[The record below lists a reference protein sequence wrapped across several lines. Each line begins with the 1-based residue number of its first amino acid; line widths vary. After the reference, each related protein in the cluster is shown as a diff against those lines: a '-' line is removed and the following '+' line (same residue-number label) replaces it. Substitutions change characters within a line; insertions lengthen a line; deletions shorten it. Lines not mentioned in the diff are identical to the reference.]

1 MIHEPGGL
9 PTDPDRRYW
18 RRRANRRVRK
28 ARRTRTLLRWAGVAA
43 VNLAVLGLLAYSGS
57 RAVRHLTT
65 SPEFALSKLR
75 VEGACAATTERVR
88 ASLAKL
94 EGRNLPELELAWV
107 TDRVRRDPWVMDCTA
122 KRVFPHTL
130 RVVVTER
137 EPWVW
142 ARIGVQ
148 SYIVDRTGTLIAPV
162 EPGASSALPVLTGL
176 DRLTDAERKSALE
189 RGAAA
194 VSMLAD
200 SAAPWVE
207 TIRELDLSRNDRI
220 SVVTANSGAKLL
232 LDPQRVD
239 RNLREFLALE
249 DDIFNRIG
257 PASYVDLRWRD
268 RIAVMPTTQQW
279 SE

>member
-28 ARRTRTLLRWAGVAA
+28 ARRTRTLLRWSGVAA

-57 RAVRHLTT
+57 RALRHLTT

-75 VEGACAATTERVR
+75 VEGACNATTERVR
-88 ASLAKL
+88 ASLAEL
-94 EGRNLPELELAWV
+94 EGRNLPELDLAWV
-107 TDRVRRDPWVMDCTA
+107 TNRVRQDPWVMDCTA

-142 ARIGVQ
+142 ARIGAQ

-176 DRLTDAERKSALE
+176 DRLT
-189 RGAAA
+189 G
-194 VSMLAD
+194 
-200 SAAPWVE
+200 
-207 TIRELDLSRNDRI
+207 
-220 SVVTANSGAKLL
+220 
-232 LDPQRVD
+232 
-239 RNLREFLALE
+239 
-249 DDIFNRIG
+249 
-257 PASYVDLRWRD
+257 
-268 RIAVMPTTQQW
+268 
-279 SE
+279 